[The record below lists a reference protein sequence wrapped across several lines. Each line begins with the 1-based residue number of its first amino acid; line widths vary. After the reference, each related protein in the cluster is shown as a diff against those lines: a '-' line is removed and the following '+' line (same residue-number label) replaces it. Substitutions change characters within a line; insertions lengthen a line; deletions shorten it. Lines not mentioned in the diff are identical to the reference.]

1 MGTIIFL
8 IDIFLHLDKYLAV
21 IMQNYGLAVY
31 PLLFL
36 VVLFET
42 GLVVTPFLPGDSLLF
57 IAGTIASENLLN
69 IGILFI
75 LFLAAAI
82 LGDSLNYTI
91 GNLFGEKVFVKRK
104 LIKQEHL
111 DKTKEFY
118 KKYGGKTIFLGRF
131 IPIVRSFAPFV
142 AGVSKMNYS
151 RFLMFNILGAI
162 VWVILF
168 LFSGYFFGKIPF
180 VQNNLSF
187 FIILIIFISI
197 LPAIIAFLKHKKKK

>member
-131 IPIVRSFAPFV
+131 IPIVRTFAPFV

>member
-118 KKYGGKTIFLGRF
+118 KK
-131 IPIVRSFAPFV
+131 
-142 AGVSKMNYS
+142 
-151 RFLMFNILGAI
+151 
-162 VWVILF
+162 
-168 LFSGYFFGKIPF
+168 
-180 VQNNLSF
+180 
-187 FIILIIFISI
+187 
-197 LPAIIAFLKHKKKK
+197 